1 MGYTLNV
8 DHWDWV
14 DPESQKVIRLRK
26 GDEVPSE
33 VLSQEGV
40 DADELSKGWRPLFL
54 SNEDVRESGAQIESA
69 RTSGADAGVRST
81 SPKAAESK

>member
-26 GDEVPSE
+26 GE
-33 VLSQEGV
+33 EGV